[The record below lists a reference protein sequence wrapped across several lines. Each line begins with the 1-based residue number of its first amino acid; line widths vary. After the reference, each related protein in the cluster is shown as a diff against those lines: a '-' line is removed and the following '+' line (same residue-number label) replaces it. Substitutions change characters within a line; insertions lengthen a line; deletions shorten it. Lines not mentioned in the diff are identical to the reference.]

1 MSAITRL
8 QSRVARPGFGIDRGE
23 YGRAQAKIVSMENF
37 RDFQL
42 GPDPFGHTWHALF
55 KYLQTGISI
64 RHSDSVD
71 VCFVVENEDGGEKAH
86 RVVVLSHPEIREFGK
101 RTGRVITDTWCSR
114 MAACKLRQTIVN
126 GEDMD
131 KEYLIV
137 TPREIEEYDA
147 AIRKWEAEWI
157 RTHAA

>member
-1 MSAITRL
+1 
-8 QSRVARPGFGIDRGE
+8 
-23 YGRAQAKIVSMENF
+23 MENF

-42 GPDPFGHTWHALF
+42 GPDPFGRTWHALF

-71 VCFVVENEDGGEKAH
+71 VCFVIQSGDERMAK
-86 RVVVLSHPEIREFGK
+86 VVVLSHPEIREFGK

-114 MAACKLRQTIVN
+114 MAACKLRQVTEN

-131 KEYLIV
+131 KEYLTV
-137 TPREIEEYDA
+137 TARELEEFDA

>member
-1 MSAITRL
+1 
-8 QSRVARPGFGIDRGE
+8 
-23 YGRAQAKIVSMENF
+23 MENF
-37 RDFQL
+37 RDFEV
-42 GPDPFGHTWHALF
+42 GPDPFGRMWHALF

-64 RHSDSVD
+64 RHADSVD
-71 VCFVVENEDGGEKAH
+71 VCFVLEHGEEK
-86 RVVVLSHPEIREFGK
+86 VQKIVVLSHPEIRDFSK

-114 MAACKLRQTIVN
+114 MAACKLRQVTEN

-131 KEYLIV
+131 KEYLTV
-137 TPREIEEYDA
+137 TARELEEFDA

>member
-1 MSAITRL
+1 MN
-8 QSRVARPGFGIDRGE
+8 
-23 YGRAQAKIVSMENF
+23 SMENF
-37 RDFQL
+37 RDFQV
-42 GPDPFGHTWHALF
+42 GPDPFGRTWHALF

-64 RHSDSVD
+64 RHADSVD
-71 VCFVVENEDGGEKAH
+71 VCFVIEGEADEA
-86 RVVVLSHPEIREFGK
+86 RVQKIVVLSHPEIREFGK

-114 MAACKLRQTIVN
+114 MAACKLRQVIEN

-131 KEYLIV
+131 KDYLTV
-137 TPREIEEYDA
+137 TPREIEDYDA

>member
-1 MSAITRL
+1 
-8 QSRVARPGFGIDRGE
+8 
-23 YGRAQAKIVSMENF
+23 MENF

-42 GPDPFGHTWHALF
+42 GPDPFGRTWHTLF

-71 VCFVVENEDGGEKAH
+71 VCFVIESGEEKAQKT
-86 RVVVLSHPEIREFGK
+86 VVLSHPEIRDFAK

-114 MAACKLRQTIVN
+114 MAACKLRQAIEN
-126 GEDMD
+126 FEDMD
-131 KEYLIV
+131 KDYLVV
-137 TPREIEEYDA
+137 TPSEIEEFDA

>member
-1 MSAITRL
+1 
-8 QSRVARPGFGIDRGE
+8 
-23 YGRAQAKIVSMENF
+23 MENF
-37 RDFQL
+37 RDFEL
-42 GPDPFGHTWHALF
+42 GPDPFGRTWHAFF

-64 RHSDSVD
+64 RHADTVD
-71 VCFVVENEDGGEKAH
+71 VCFVLSSGDEKTQKIVA
-86 RVVVLSHPEIREFGK
+86 LSHPEIRAFSK
-101 RTGRVITDTWCSR
+101 SNGREITDTWCSR
-114 MAACKLRQTIVN
+114 MAACKLRQIIEN

-131 KEYLIV
+131 KEYLTV

>member
-1 MSAITRL
+1 
-8 QSRVARPGFGIDRGE
+8 
-23 YGRAQAKIVSMENF
+23 MENF
-37 RDFQL
+37 RDFQV
-42 GPDPFGHTWHALF
+42 GPDPFGRTWHALF

-71 VCFVVENEDGGEKAH
+71 VCFVIESEDAADARAQKI
-86 RVVVLSHPEIREFGK
+86 VVLSHPGIRDFSK
-101 RTGRVITDTWCSR
+101 RSGREITDTWCSR
-114 MAACKLRQTIVN
+114 MAACKLRQVIEN

-131 KEYLIV
+131 KEYLTV
-137 TPREIEEYDA
+137 TSREIEEYDA

>member
-1 MSAITRL
+1 MN
-8 QSRVARPGFGIDRGE
+8 
-23 YGRAQAKIVSMENF
+23 SMENF

-42 GPDPFGHTWHALF
+42 GPDPFGRTWQALF

-71 VCFVVENEDGGEKAH
+71 VCFVIASGDERAQKT
-86 RVVVLSHPEIREFGK
+86 VVLSLPGIREFSK
-101 RTGRVITDTWCSR
+101 RTGREVTDTWCSR
-114 MAACKLRQTIVN
+114 MAACKLRQVIER

-131 KEYLIV
+131 KEYLVV
-137 TPREIEEYDA
+137 TPLEIEEYDA

>member
-1 MSAITRL
+1 
-8 QSRVARPGFGIDRGE
+8 
-23 YGRAQAKIVSMENF
+23 MENF
-37 RDFQL
+37 RDFQF
-42 GPDPFGHTWHALF
+42 GPDPFGRTWHALF

-71 VCFVVENEDGGEKAH
+71 VCFVIESGDESDERLAK
-86 RVVVLSHPEIREFGK
+86 VVVLSHPEIRGFAK

-114 MAACKLRQTIVN
+114 MAACKLRQAIEN

-131 KEYLIV
+131 KEYLTV

>member
-1 MSAITRL
+1 
-8 QSRVARPGFGIDRGE
+8 
-23 YGRAQAKIVSMENF
+23 MENF
-37 RDFQL
+37 RDFEV
-42 GPDPFGHTWHALF
+42 GPDPFGRMWHALF

-71 VCFVVENEDGGEKAH
+71 VCFVLEYGDEK
-86 RVVVLSHPEIREFGK
+86 VQKIVVLSHPEIRDFSK

-114 MAACKLRQTIVN
+114 MAACKLRQVTEN

-131 KEYLIV
+131 KEYLTV
-137 TPREIEEYDA
+137 TARELEEFDA

-157 RTHAA
+157 RSHAA

>member
-1 MSAITRL
+1 
-8 QSRVARPGFGIDRGE
+8 
-23 YGRAQAKIVSMENF
+23 MENF
-37 RDFQL
+37 RDFEM
-42 GPDPFGHTWHALF
+42 GPDPFGRIWHVLF

-71 VCFVVENEDGGEKAH
+71 VCFVIASGEDKAQKI
-86 RVVVLSHPEIREFGK
+86 VVLSHPQIRDFSK
-101 RTGRVITDTWCSR
+101 RTGREITDTWCSR
-114 MAACKLRQTIVN
+114 MAACKLRQVTEN

-131 KEYLIV
+131 KEYLTV

-147 AIRKWEAEWI
+147 AIRKWESEWI

>member
-1 MSAITRL
+1 
-8 QSRVARPGFGIDRGE
+8 
-23 YGRAQAKIVSMENF
+23 MENF

-42 GPDPFGHTWHALF
+42 GPDPFGRTWHVLF

-71 VCFVVENEDGGEKAH
+71 VCFVIESGEEKAQKT
-86 RVVVLSHPEIREFGK
+86 VVLSHPEIRGFSK

-114 MAACKLRQTIVN
+114 MAACKLRQAIEN
-126 GEDMD
+126 FEDMD
-131 KEYLIV
+131 KDYLAV
-137 TPREIEEYDA
+137 TPNEIEEFDA

>member
-1 MSAITRL
+1 
-8 QSRVARPGFGIDRGE
+8 
-23 YGRAQAKIVSMENF
+23 MENF
-37 RDFQL
+37 RDFEV
-42 GPDPFGHTWHALF
+42 GPDPFGRMWHALF

-64 RHSDSVD
+64 RHADSVD
-71 VCFVVENEDGGEKAH
+71 VCFVLAHGEDKAQKI
-86 RVVVLSHPEIREFGK
+86 VVLSHPEIREFSK

-114 MAACKLRQTIVN
+114 IAACKLRQVTEN

-131 KEYLIV
+131 KEYLTV
-137 TPREIEEYDA
+137 TPRELEEFDA

>member
-1 MSAITRL
+1 
-8 QSRVARPGFGIDRGE
+8 
-23 YGRAQAKIVSMENF
+23 MENF

-42 GPDPFGHTWHALF
+42 GPDPFGRTWHVRF

-71 VCFVVENEDGGEKAH
+71 VCFILESGGETAH
-86 RVVVLSHPEIREFGK
+86 KVVVLSHPELREFAK
-101 RTGRVITDTWCSR
+101 RTGRAISDAWCSR
-114 MAACKLRQTIVN
+114 LAFCKLKQATEN
-126 GEDMD
+126 GEDLD
-131 KEYLIV
+131 NEYLIV
-137 TPREIEEYDA
+137 TPRELEEYDA